1 MENTVT
7 SAPLPRPGRI
17 RKVIFDFDS
26 TLFDTEKKK
35 HGFYEIAECHGYTR
49 AEAKKMYDESRR
61 DGNRMMISIAGFLSV
76 LRDYLARD
84 GKEFKSREVSDIID
98 RMNKGTGLLPGAKA
112 LLEFCKR
119 RGIPRMLLSLGV
131 REWQEEKARKSG
143 VDMYFEPD
151 TIVYT
156 DVLDTGKIDIIR
168 ERFGASF
175 AGDGVV
181 LFNDKPDETADM
193 LRAFP
198 DMFAYVRREERD
210 DRYAVADF
218 DAFAQAFPDRAVYAD
233 DLQALRSLF
242 QSAVDAMARGS
253 EKGQLGV
260 TFIDFDNTL
269 YDTHALD
276 MVVRDVFLRHG
287 VRKEDADRAFFLAV
301 HGESG
306 QFFNYTFD
314 AHIDLVRRMGYDIPA
329 EEIREALARLPL
341 EQYEYPDAETFLR
354 FLRER
359 SERLVL
365 LTAGNRSMQEEKI
378 KATALAPYFDEVVI
392 LQERKD
398 RAVQERIDTN
408 GRHLF
413 VNDDVAQNMLMQK
426 KFPNLVVVTKQH
438 PVRYTREE
446 LLASGIPSFPTLTD
460 IIRYVESL

>member
-1 MENTVT
+1 MEHPVT
-7 SAPLPRPGRI
+7 TAPLPRPSRI
-17 RKVIFDFDS
+17 SAVIFDFDS

-49 AEAKKMYDESRR
+49 AEAKEMYDESRAQ
-61 DGNRMMISIAGFLSV
+61 GNRMMISIAGFLSV
-76 LRDYLARD
+76 LREFLVRD
-84 GKEFKSREVSDIID
+84 GKEFKSKEVSDIID

-119 RGIPRMLLSLGV
+119 RETPRVLLSLGV
-131 REWQEEKARKSG
+131 REWQEEKVRKSG
-143 VDMYFEPD
+143 VDMYFRPED
-151 TIVYT
+151 IAYT

-175 AGDGVV
+175 SGNGVV

-198 DMFAYVRREERD
+198 KMFAYVRREERD
-210 DRYAVADF
+210 DRYAAADF
-218 DAFAQAFPDRAVYAD
+218 IAFQHAFRDRAVYAE
-233 DLQALRSLF
+233 DLQVLRSLF
-242 QSAVDAMARGS
+242 QSAAEAVSRGPG
-253 EKGQLGV
+253 KGQLGV
-260 TFIDFDNTL
+260 TFVDFDNTL

-276 MVVRDVFLRHG
+276 MNVREVFLRYG

-301 HGESG
+301 HGDSG
-306 QFFNYTFD
+306 QYFNYTFD
-314 AHIDLVRRMGYDIPA
+314 AHIDRVRDMGYNIPTD
-329 EEIREALARLPL
+329 EIHGLLTRFLLDKY
-341 EQYEYPDAETFLR
+341 QYPDAEEFLR

-359 SERLVL
+359 SERMVL
-365 LTAGNRSMQEEKI
+365 LTAGNPSMQEEKI
-378 KATALAPYFDEVVI
+378 AATTLAPYFDEVVI
-392 LQERKD
+392 LQERKEH
-398 RAVQERIDTN
+398 AVGQRIDKG

-426 KFPNLVVVTKQH
+426 KFPNLLVVTKQH
-438 PVRYTREE
+438 PVKYTREE